1 MTKFKLKE
9 ALPIGISTAGLGI
22 SAANYRT
29 NKKRAKDSNEYQEK
43 QLKAMDRLTSSLNK
57 VDGSLK
63 KIPAEETQS
72 GRKRFKFFQKNNS
85 HTSDLAYKGAIAG
98 GALAGGAIPFISDN
112 IGSKVTEGITTFKP
126 GKEKDKPNYENLEV
140 TKPSGETWTRKTSRN
155 NDGVKTETSSIR
167 FTKKGWY
174 NGLNPFYKKA
184 LLELGGI
191 AIGATLGALAGMIM
205 DASDYINKKKTV
217 NNRLLKDV
225 TENLKKIGYREGQ
238 NFTRDPKMAS
248 LLKTKVC
255 LVISKSSD
263 ELKLLINT
271 VNDGKLKTLTGQI
284 TKNLP
289 TMSTLNEKVSDR
301 FNEINITTM
310 TSNSGDAI
318 WVTSVAEKFISSGFP
333 VYLVEVG

>member
-9 ALPIGISTAGLGI
+9 ALPIGISTAGLGV
-22 SAANYRT
+22 SAANYMT
-29 NKKRAKDSNEYQEK
+29 NRKRAKDSNEYQEK

-72 GRKRFKFFQKNNS
+72 RGKRFKFFQKNNS

-98 GALAGGAIPFISDN
+98 GTLAGGALPFIPDSF
-112 IGSKVTEGITTFKP
+112 GSKIK
-126 GKEKDKPNYENLEV
+126 
-140 TKPSGETWTRKTSRN
+140 
-155 NDGVKTETSSIR
+155 DGVKTETSSIR
-167 FTKKGWY
+167 FARKGWY
-174 NGLNPFYKKA
+174 NNLNPFYKKA

-225 TENLKKIGYREGQ
+225 TENLKKIGYKEGQ
-238 NFTRDPKMAS
+238 NFTRDPKMAN

-310 TSNSGDAI
+310 TSNSGDAV
-318 WVTSVAEKFISSGFP
+318 WVTSIAEKFISAGFP

>member
-22 SAANYRT
+22 SAANYMT
-29 NKKRAKDSNEYQEK
+29 NRKRAKDSNEYQEK

-72 GRKRFKFFQKNNS
+72 GKKRFKFFQKNNS

-98 GALAGGAIPFISDN
+98 GTLAGGAL
-112 IGSKVTEGITTFKP
+112 TFVPDYFKI
-126 GKEKDKPNYENLEV
+126 KK
-140 TKPSGETWTRKTSRN
+140 KT
-155 NDGVKTETSSIR
+155 DEETSLIK
-167 FTKKGWY
+167 FTKKY

-225 TENLKKIGYREGQ
+225 VENLKKTGYKEGQ

-310 TSNSGDAI
+310 TSNSGDAV
-318 WVTSVAEKFISSGFP
+318 WVTSVAEKFISAGFP

>member
-1 MTKFKLKE
+1 MKKFKLKE

-22 SAANYRT
+22 SAANYIT
-29 NKKRAKDSNEYQEK
+29 NKKRLKESNEYQEK
-43 QLKAMDRLTSSLNK
+43 QLEAMDRLTSSLNK

-63 KIPAEETQS
+63 KIPAEEKQS
-72 GRKRFKFFQKNNS
+72 KKGFKFFQKNNS
-85 HTSDLAYKGAIAG
+85 HTANLAYKGAIAG
-98 GALAGGAIPFISDN
+98 GTLMGGAIPFIPDHL
-112 IGSKVTEGITTFKP
+112 GSKVEEGVTTFKP
-126 GKEKDKPNYENLEV
+126 GKEKDKPSFEN
-140 TKPSGETWTRKTSRN
+140 
-155 NDGVKTETSSIR
+155 
-167 FTKKGWY
+167 
-174 NGLNPFYKKA
+174 LNPFYKKA

-191 AIGATLGALAGMIM
+191 AIGAGLGAFAGMIM
-205 DASDYINKKKTV
+205 DVSDYLNKKQTV

-225 TENLKKIGYREGQ
+225 IDNLKKIGYKEGQ
-238 NFTRDPKMAS
+238 SFTRDPKMAS

-271 VNDGKLKTLTGQI
+271 VKDAKLKTLTGQI

-289 TMSTLNEKVSDR
+289 TMSTLTEKVSDR

-310 TSNSGDAI
+310 TSNSGDAV
-318 WVTSVAEKFISSGFP
+318 WVTSVAEKFISAGYP

>member
-98 GALAGGAIPFISDN
+98 GALAGGAIPFIPDN

-140 TKPSGETWTRKTSRN
+140 TKPSGEIW
-155 NDGVKTETSSIR
+155 
-167 FTKKGWY
+167 
-174 NGLNPFYKKA
+174 
-184 LLELGGI
+184 
-191 AIGATLGALAGMIM
+191 M
-205 DASDYINKKKTV
+205 DY
-217 NNRLLKDV
+217 
-225 TENLKKIGYREGQ
+225 
-238 NFTRDPKMAS
+238 F
-248 LLKTKVC
+248 
-255 LVISKSSD
+255 
-263 ELKLLINT
+263 
-271 VNDGKLKTLTGQI
+271 
-284 TKNLP
+284 
-289 TMSTLNEKVSDR
+289 
-301 FNEINITTM
+301 
-310 TSNSGDAI
+310 GD
-318 WVTSVAEKFISSGFP
+318 FI
-333 VYLVEVG
+333 